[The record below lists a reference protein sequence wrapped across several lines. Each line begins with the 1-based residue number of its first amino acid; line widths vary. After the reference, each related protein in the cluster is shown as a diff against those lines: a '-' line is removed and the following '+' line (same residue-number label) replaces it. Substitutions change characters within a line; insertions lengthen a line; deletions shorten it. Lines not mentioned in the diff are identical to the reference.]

1 LVYLLANY
9 LSIHF
14 FKTEEASLILKLLA
28 IGFFIDSFVV
38 IIKFCFQGFK
48 KMVLFSILDLIR
60 MVSLVVITLIGI
72 NMGLGLLSPAVAY
85 LLAPLILLFIFG
97 FIFVK
102 KVFPEIFKANL
113 IIDIK
118 LFKKIS
124 KYSLFIILTSSGV
137 LVLGH
142 TDSLMLTYFTGISA
156 VGLYNVALP
165 TSKILIYFP
174 LAIGSILLPVTSELW
189 VKRKKLILREG
200 MESLYK
206 YSMIIILPLALIMI
220 SFTDLILLVLF
231 GKEYVPASLALKILS
246 IGTIFITLHQINANF
261 FSGIGKPQIH
271 SKIIYSAVIFNLS
284 GNLILIPLLGII
296 GAAITTSVSYLLMM
310 VVGLTKIKRFIKISL
325 PIGSWLKTLISGL
338 IFTLSIWVLKKVI
351 FLNVWIESLIILTI
365 SGIIYLAM
373 LFILRI
379 LTITEAKELY
389 KRIVK

>member
-1 LVYLLANY
+1 
-9 LSIHF
+9 
-14 FKTEEASLILKLLA
+14 
-28 IGFFIDSFVV
+28 
-38 IIKFCFQGFK
+38 
-48 KMVLFSILDLIR
+48 MVLFSILDLIR

-124 KYSLFIILTSSGV
+124 KYSLFIMLTSSGV